1 MTTKKGEF
9 IENIVQGTIN
19 KKYIWKAF
27 QSPLAEMTANIDP
40 VLISR
45 IQYSRSSYYFE
56 NSHNVVALLN
66 IQPIDYYIFI
76 FSNLTHK
83 SSLLSIDTQTYFR
96 IRTIIENQ
104 MNVTEDLLDDF
115 LNL

>member
-27 QSPLAEMTANIDP
+27 QSPLMEMRENIDSI
-40 VLISR
+40 LLSR
-45 IQYSRSSYYFE
+45 VQYRSSYYFE

-66 IQPIDYYIFI
+66 IPPLDYYIFI
-76 FSNLTHK
+76 FSNRTGK
-83 SSLLSIDTQTYFR
+83 STMLNIDTQTYFR

-104 MNVTEDLLDDF
+104 MNVAEDLLDDF

>member
-27 QSPLAEMTANIDP
+27 QSPLMEMSTNIDP
-40 VLISR
+40 SILSR
-45 IQYSRSSYYFE
+45 IQYHSSSYYFE

-66 IQPIDYYIFI
+66 VQPIDYYIFI
-76 FSNLTHK
+76 FSNHTGK
-83 SSLLSIDTQTYFR
+83 STLLNIDTQTYFR

-104 MNVTEDLLDDF
+104 MNVAEDLLDDF

>member
-1 MTTKKGEF
+1 MTTKKDEF
-9 IENIVQGTIN
+9 IENIVRGTIN

-40 VLISR
+40 ILISR
-45 IQYSRSSYYFE
+45 IEYQSSYYFE
-56 NSHNVVALLN
+56 NPQNVVALLK

-76 FSNLTHK
+76 YSNITKK
-83 SSLLSIDTQTYFR
+83 STLLIIDTQTYFR